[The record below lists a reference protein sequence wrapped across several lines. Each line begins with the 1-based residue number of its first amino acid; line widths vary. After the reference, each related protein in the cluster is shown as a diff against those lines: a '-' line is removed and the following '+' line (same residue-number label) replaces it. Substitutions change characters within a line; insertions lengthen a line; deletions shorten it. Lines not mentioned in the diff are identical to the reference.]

1 MDIRNQDL
9 TGMTVRGSDGDK
21 VGKIV
26 EVSPNYVVV
35 EKGFFFPSD
44 HYVPT
49 SAISSVGDDEVYL
62 SVTKDEALSQGWDQ
76 QPADWGTTYG
86 QQDAGLVDSGT
97 PYRDTSYGQADTVAA
112 TNAAEIDDAYATSG
126 TTRSEVIAPDYVAA
140 DDRTATGTN
149 AEALRVP
156 VYEEDLTAVKRDVDR
171 GAVRIEKELV
181 TEDRT
186 VTVPVTEERV
196 RVTRV
201 DANDPGAVGA
211 DAFEEGVIEVP
222 VRGQEV
228 DVEKTARKAGEVI
241 VEKEAETRTER
252 VGGTVRREEVRV
264 DDQTIDRRRRRRVA
278 GNSHS
283 ANRSTGTRRAK
294 WPGALLCLWWSRQME
309 CSHP

>member
-1 MDIRNQDL
+1 M
-9 TGMTVRGSDGDK
+9 
-21 VGKIV
+21 
-26 EVSPNYVVV
+26 
-35 EKGFFFPSD
+35 
-44 HYVPT
+44 
-49 SAISSVGDDEVYL
+49 
-62 SVTKDEALSQGWDQ
+62 
-76 QPADWGTTYG
+76 
-86 QQDAGLVDSGT
+86 
-97 PYRDTSYGQADTVAA
+97 
-112 TNAAEIDDAYATSG
+112 
-126 TTRSEVIAPDYVAA
+126 IAPDYVAS
-140 DDRTATGTN
+140 DDRRGVDASG
-149 AEALRVP
+149 EALRVP
-156 VYEEDLTAVKRDVDR
+156 VYEEDITAVTRDVDR

-264 DDQTIDRRRRRRVA
+264 DDQTIDA
-278 GNSHS
+278 DYTDD
-283 ANRSTGTRRAK
+283 A
-294 WPGALLCLWWSRQME
+294 RQ
-309 CSHP
+309 